1 MRYEKGK
8 IFLEK
13 GGKCPLLYDFFLW
26 GTFLSCLINLFDRE
40 TFFIWQIELMVLL
53 AVLYDIKKTFST
65 FIHFVKRNY
74 ILTISFLI
82 WFAVALLS
90 TSIIIS
96 FRLFSIYLII
106 FFGYLF
112 AEKVDING
120 LEKSFKRFIL
130 ITVILGIFGIICYAI
145 NYNPL
150 ALISSIA
157 EDYLGRTERLTAIWL
172 HPIPAACF
180 LGVMLIFSAYYCSGL
195 KRIILFII
203 SIIAILLTQTRSMW
217 LILLLLL
224 IVCNFK
230 KIFLFF
236 KNKCIVKKQK
246 LIMFLTVFA
255 LIIIFS
261 VLFYNSVL
269 YAIGFIHE
277 RLFGQNLDS
286 DMSFIWRMN
295 SILTI
300 SKKSFTGDLLGLL
313 FGHGMFSGSNLLGGL
328 SFGSKF
334 SYNVGA
340 VDNSFISALYD
351 FGLLGLIWLILCL
364 IWVIKLML
372 SSKKILCSKVVATT
386 LVMLLLMSLFFEEL
400 YWCNISFVVFTL
412 IGIELNISKKEV
424 KKI

>member
-1 MRYEKGK
+1 
-8 IFLEK
+8 
-13 GGKCPLLYDFFLW
+13 
-26 GTFLSCLINLFDRE
+26 
-40 TFFIWQIELMVLL
+40 MVLL

-96 FRLFSIYLII
+96 IRVLSIYLII

-120 LEKSFKRFIL
+120 LEKSFKRFVLMIAMFS
-130 ITVILGIFGIICYAI
+130 IFGIICYAI

-150 ALISSIA
+150 VLISSIA
-157 EDYLGRTERLTAIWL
+157 QDYLERTERLIAIWL

-180 LGVMLIFSAYYCSGL
+180 LGAMLIFSAYYHSGL
-195 KRIILFII
+195 RRLLIFAI
-203 SIIAILLTQTRSMW
+203 SIIAILFTQTRSMW
-217 LILLLLL
+217 VILLLLL
-224 IVCNFK
+224 IVCNLK

-236 KNKCIVKKQK
+236 KNKCTVKKQK
-246 LIMFLTVFA
+246 LIMFLSVVA
-255 LIIIFS
+255 LIVIFC

-286 DMSFIWRMN
+286 DMSFTWRMN

-300 SKKSFTGDLLGLL
+300 LKKSFTGDLLGLL
-313 FGHGMFSGSNLLGGL
+313 FGHGMFSGSNLLGGMN
-328 SFGSKF
+328 FGSKF

-364 IWVIKLML
+364 VWAIKLML
-372 SSKKILCSKVVATT
+372 SSKKTLCSKAVSTT